1 MPHQNRTR
9 ASNKRN
15 VEWKRNESRGLLS
28 KRTTRE
34 SNASTKSMLQ
44 KLLLL
49 LIFVNSSDRDESKKK
64 WRKTGIAPGN
74 VSEEIRVFIDHV
86 EKCQFFF
93 EISNKS
99 MNLPKNCTHLQLI
112 YLNRRRLWR
121 SIEFFFID
129 NFFFIGL
136 VTDFFSIPLVVCW
149 HRHDF
154 QCWRC
159 KPQFQKSLT
168 KHCSI
173 RMNWPEIRRIGNCN
187 AKTVSFRLVSIFNWT
202 CLPIALLILKCKK
215 NIYRAA
221 QIELMPKT
229 SSNAFKRIR
238 KGKYGHGH
246 NTELNQLVPSKKK
259 TITPYRHKFACWWCT
274 AVDLFS
280 LS

>member
-1 MPHQNRTR
+1 MKNKCRTKIVHEHQINGM
-9 ASNKRN
+9 SNERGTSQGGCY
-15 VEWKRNESRGLLS
+15 RNEPLANQTQAPNQCS
-28 KRTTRE
+28 KSFCYYSFSSTRVTE
-34 SNASTKSMLQ
+34 MKA
-44 KLLLL
+44 
-49 LIFVNSSDRDESKKK
+49 KK

-74 VSEEIRVFIDHV
+74 VSEGIRVFIDHV

-121 SIEFFFID
+121 SIE
-129 NFFFIGL
+129 FFFIGL

-246 NTELNQLVPSKKK
+246 NTELNQLVPSEKKNNNSIP
-259 TITPYRHKFACWWCT
+259 TQIRMLVMHSGWF
-274 AVDLFS
+274 V
-280 LS
+280 